1 MSTGI
6 PSTAAGAV
14 DGRSPAAACPRCA
27 RRGYLLSGLAGH
39 IERSVGDRA
48 GARARDLLALSD
60 ERLAAAI
67 APSDRHRHLREATA
81 AAATATAGER
91 GGGRW
96 AGPEAQQRGGPPRPR
111 GGGWS
116 ICAHSPLPE
125 ALDVLAASRPRALF
139 GRGDRDL
146 LAAIEPERSV
156 TIVGARRAGAYG
168 REVAFE
174 LGRALAAAGIIV
186 VSGLALG
193 IDAAAHEGALAGGG
207 ATLAVLGP
215 GVERAYP
222 RSADGLYRRVLA
234 SGAAISELAG
244 TPPTFRWMFP
254 SRNRLM
260 AAISGLTVVV
270 EAAERSG
277 SLITA
282 EMASDCGRLVG
293 AVPGP
298 VSSWRSSGTNGLLA
312 DGAAVIRD
320 ARDALDALLG
330 PGAAPAPTS
339 GPPLGSEDV
348 AILDAVE
355 AGAATPDAIAAAGGL
370 ELRSVL
376 RGLTALER
384 DRYLACDHTG
394 RWTRTMQSAPACT
407 DGAAGAD

>member
-1 MSTGI
+1 VSAG
-6 PSTAAGAV
+6 TAASGTGAIA
-14 DGRSPAAACPRCA
+14 GRGAGAACPRCA

-67 APSDRHRHLREATA
+67 APADWRRHLHEAGA
-81 AAATATAGER
+81 AASAATSER
-91 GGGRW
+91 GDRRV
-96 AGPEAQQRGGPPRPR
+96 GPAAQRRGGAPRPR
-111 GGGWS
+111 GDGRGDWS
-116 ICAHSPLPE
+116 WSVCVHSPLPG
-125 ALDVLAASRPRALF
+125 ALDVLEASRPRALF
-139 GRGDRDL
+139 GRGDRDV
-146 LAAIEPERSV
+146 LAAIEPERAV

-174 LGRALAAAGIIV
+174 LGRALAGAGIIV

-207 ATLAVLGP
+207 PTLAVLGP
-215 GVERAYP
+215 GAERAYP
-222 RSADGLYRRVLA
+222 RSASGLYRRVLA
-234 SGAAISELAG
+234 SGAAISELPG
-244 TPPTFRWMFP
+244 VPPTFRWMFP

-260 AAISGLTVVV
+260 AALSGVTVVV

-282 EMASDCGRLVG
+282 EMASDCGRVVG

-312 DGAAVIRD
+312 DGAVMIRD

-330 PGAAPAPTS
+330 PGAVPAPVS
-339 GPPLGSEDV
+339 GPRLGAEGT

-355 AGAATPDAIAAAGGL
+355 AGAATPDAVAAAGGL
-370 ELRSVL
+370 ELRKAL
-376 RGLTALER
+376 RALAALER
-384 DRYLACDHTG
+384 DGYLACDHTG
-394 RWTRTMQSAPACT
+394 RWTRTMQPAPGT
-407 DGAAGAD
+407 G